1 MVYGI
6 GIMCLSHGQGKQET
20 QYIQD
25 KRGEETMA
33 ITLDDLI
40 PSTLGDLIPSIY
52 LAIGMIIG
60 FAV

>member
-40 PSTLGDLIPSIY
+40 PSIY